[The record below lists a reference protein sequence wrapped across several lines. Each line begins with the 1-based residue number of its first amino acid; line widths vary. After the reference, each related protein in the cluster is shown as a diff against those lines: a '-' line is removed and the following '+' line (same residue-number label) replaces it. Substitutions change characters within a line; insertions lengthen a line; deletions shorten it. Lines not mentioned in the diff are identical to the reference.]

1 MYGSGDDCGSCGGA
15 PPWLPATEVVTE
27 DRREG
32 DSGIADIVEYGRS
45 SVNGIGVEDGIASCK
60 FGLLGL
66 NSGVSAVIVSIL
78 PDPDC
83 GVLPDSTERLDG
95 RCKI

>member
-15 PPWLPATEVVTE
+15 PPWLPATEVVSE
-27 DRREG
+27 DRWEG
-32 DSGIADIVEYGRS
+32 DTGIADIVEYGWG

-66 NSGVSAVIVSIL
+66 NSGVSAAIVSVL
-78 PDPDC
+78 PDAGR

-95 RCKI
+95 RCRI